1 MRAYV
6 TGGTGL
12 LGSHIVEQLRRRG
25 DDVRAL
31 VRPTSDTSFLESVG
45 AELVR
50 GDVLD
55 APDALA
61 AGMRGCDVVVHA
73 AALVFTRASWKRYV
87 RINVEGTTRVLTAAG
102 QAAAERVLHVSSVA
116 AYGWTPDREWYRE
129 DDWLEPRVP
138 HSLAYAH
145 SKQASEARAWELH
158 RAGVVRLTTVR
169 PPVIYGER
177 DRSATPVLA
186 RWASLRRIPVPGGA
200 RTPMPL
206 VYAGNVARGVL
217 AALDRRA
224 SIGRAYNLGQD
235 VPVSLQEALAG
246 FARGLGREP
255 RFLMLPT
262 RPAAALARVVDG
274 LTKMVPGLSRTRAR
288 RAIRLV
294 TRGNPYDSARARLEL
309 GWTNLTPH
317 DVALRRTAE
326 WWLDSSCR
334 RGGRTPS

>member
-1 MRAYV
+1 MRVYV

-12 LGSHIVEQLRRRG
+12 LGSHTIARLRRRG

-31 VRPTSDTSFLESVG
+31 VRRTSDTTFLESVG
-45 AELVR
+45 AEPVV

-55 APDALA
+55 APERLA

-73 AALVFTRASWKRYV
+73 AALVFTRASRKRYV
-87 RINVEGTTRVLTAAG
+87 HINVDGTTNVLTAAS
-102 QAAAERVLHVSSVA
+102 QAGVARVLHVSSVA
-116 AYGWTPDREWYRE
+116 VYGWTPGRVWYRE
-129 DDWLEPRVP
+129 DDWLESRVP
-138 HSLAYAH
+138 RSLAYAH
-145 SKQASEARAWELH
+145 SKQASEERAWQLH

-177 DRSATPVLA
+177 DRAATPILA
-186 RWASLRRIPVPGGA
+186 RWASLPRIPVPGEA

-206 VYAGNVARGVL
+206 VYAGNVARGIV

-235 VPVSLQEALAG
+235 VPVSLQDALAG
-246 FARGLGREP
+246 FARGLGRAP
-255 RFLMLPT
+255 RFLNLPT
-262 RPAAALARVVDG
+262 GAARALARLVDG
-274 LTKMVPGLSRTRAR
+274 LTKAVPGLSRTRAR
-288 RAIRLV
+288 RAIQLV

-317 DVALRRTAE
+317 EVALRRTAE
-326 WWLDSSCR
+326 WWMEE
-334 RGGRTPS
+334 GRTSRR